1 MIKTKLTVEIE
12 VETQFGPEDAV
23 KMVDSLLNVPAIRSV
38 LVSKIESEW
47 KPDETTFPENANL
60 RMLQSIP
67 RKIR

>member
-47 KPDETTFPENANL
+47 KPNESTFPENLNL

-67 RKIR
+67 LKLR

>member
-1 MIKTKLTVEIE
+1 MIKTKLTVEID
-12 VETQFGPEDAV
+12 VETHFGPESAVNMIDNLTRVPAV
-23 KMVDSLLNVPAIRSV
+23 KSVTVTRVD
-38 LVSKIESEW
+38 SEW